1 MAEEKWVKF
10 IEVLGHMEATLIES
24 YFTAHGIE
32 IELVTEA
39 YYQYKVGAGMGR
51 VEILVPNYQLADA
64 QKLYAKSG
72 WNFDITEID
81 DDEDDEDD
89 E

>member
-1 MAEEKWVKF
+1 MEEAKWVKF
-10 IEVLGHMEATLIES
+10 IEVLGHMEANLVES

-32 IELVTEA
+32 IELVKEA
-39 YYQYKVGAGMGR
+39 YFQYKVGCGMGR
-51 VEILVPNYQLADA
+51 VEILVPSFQLAEA

-72 WNFDITEID
+72 WNFDITETD